1 MRRRAGIALF
11 ECLLAIAISAGL
23 LTATAYA
30 LDASIKAFH
39 INQQQSI
46 LMQNTRLAMSR
57 MLTTVRRCKLHA
69 PDDAAGRSD
78 FAAGR
83 TVTGVGITMFDL
95 NDQQATYRYDSNLK
109 VVNYIAA
116 DGKTYPLIR
125 GVEAFT
131 VTLEPMRS
139 PAAARTGAGWDLL
152 RRATVQLTVRTTEET
167 SMATEGVGR
176 ITLTLSGSV
185 MPRRNTW

>member
-69 PDDAAGRSD
+69 PDDTAGRSD

-83 TVTGVGITMFDL
+83 TVTGSGITMFDL
-95 NDQQATYRYDSNLK
+95 NDQQATYRY
-109 VVNYIAA
+109 
-116 DGKTYPLIR
+116 
-125 GVEAFT
+125 
-131 VTLEPMRS
+131 
-139 PAAARTGAGWDLL
+139 
-152 RRATVQLTVRTTEET
+152 
-167 SMATEGVGR
+167 
-176 ITLTLSGSV
+176 
-185 MPRRNTW
+185 